1 VDGVVTPVTS
11 DDCEHVFHVYAVRV
25 QEREAVMRYLTDQG
39 VGSAIHYPV
48 PVHLQEAYSDLDYGP
63 GSFPVAERCAREFL
77 SLPMF
82 PELTPDQVNT
92 VAGALEE
99 AIAATTSSACSGITA
114 DLVAL
119 RQA

>member
-1 VDGVVTPVTS
+1 
-11 DDCEHVFHVYAVRV
+11 
-25 QEREAVMRYLTDQG
+25 
-39 VGSAIHYPV
+39 
-48 PVHLQEAYSDLDYGP
+48 
-63 GSFPVAERCAREFL
+63 
-77 SLPMF
+77 MF